1 MATKILGPEFSYDLT
16 EYRKVPA
23 NLITFEEKD
32 AVPTGLTEPR
42 GIAVGPDDRLWVA
55 GDKAVRCFGADG
67 KLASEFATAGAP
79 QRVAISKTGDIYVL
93 MSDHVEVYGA
103 DGKLT
108 AAWPPA
114 GPKSLLTCIALGE
127 KDVFVAD
134 AAEAVVLRYDLT
146 GKLIKKIGAKDET
159 RAIPGIVVPSPYFD
173 VLIGPKDALW
183 IVDPGRRRVECYN
196 FDGDLRWY
204 WGRAS
209 PKIEYFCGCCN
220 PTHIALMPD
229 GRFVTSEK
237 GLPRVKIY
245 TKAGEFET
253 VVAPPSAF
261 DEKAE
266 GLDVAVD
273 SQGRVLVLD
282 PTNRKVRAFMR
293 KKPPAPPEARPA
305 ATSATS
311 PAQVAPATTTTT
323 VPATTAP
330 APTAPA
336 PTAPAPTAPSLTA
349 PSTTAPAASAPTELT
364 LPEAKP

>member
-16 EYRKVPA
+16 EYRKVPPH
-23 NLITFEEKD
+23 LVTFEEKE
-32 AVPTGLTEPR
+32 AVATGLREPR
-42 GIAVGPDDRLWVA
+42 GIAVGPEDRLWVA

-67 KLASEFATAGAP
+67 KLVSEFATAGRP
-79 QRVAISKTGDIYVL
+79 QRVAISKIGEVYVL
-93 MSDHVEVYGA
+93 MSDHVEIYGA
-103 DGKLT
+103 DGKLI
-108 AAWPPA
+108 AAWPPS

-134 AAEAVVLRYDLT
+134 AAEGVVLRYDIA
-146 GKLIKKIGAKDET
+146 GKLIRKIGAKDET

-173 VLIGPKDALW
+173 VLVGPKDALW
-183 IVDPGRRRVECYN
+183 VVDPGRRRVECYN

-229 GRFVTSEK
+229 GMFVTSEK
-237 GLPRVKIY
+237 GLPRVKTY

-253 VVAPPSAF
+253 VVAPPSSF

-273 SQGRVLVLD
+273 SQSRVLVLD
-282 PTNRKVRAFMR
+282 PTTRKIRVFVR
-293 KKPPAPPEARPA
+293 KKPAAPPEAKPPA
-305 ATSATS
+305 TASTP
-311 PAQVAPATTTTT
+311 PAQAP
-323 VPATTAP
+323 P
-330 APTAPA
+330 APTAP
-336 PTAPAPTAPSLTA
+336 TLTA
-349 PSTTAPAASAPTELT
+349 PTPTVPAPTELK